1 MSSLA
6 RKSFVA
12 ALALVL
18 GTTAVSAADVTIR
31 YSRWL
36 PPGYPPYDQVIEPW
50 FAEIERVTEGRVVVE
65 VLPKTVGSVVGQYD
79 VVAEGLADMAYISLV
94 YTPGRFVPMEFAELA
109 GAPGKPEHM
118 SKAYYRT
125 YENHIKGKMDIF
137 PGVVALTAH
146 VATPLQPATK
156 GVKIEKPEDMRGLK
170 MRTTASTL
178 TAAYEILGVVPI
190 HKSSAEVRE
199 MLASGTIDG
208 QTTIINTVKNFN
220 GVDVHDHLFVLTGGL
235 ANAGQI
241 IGINEDKWAEISPA
255 DQEAILA
262 ISGEKLADAFSRTH
276 AEDDLKAIEI
286 FKQNGYTITYSTPE
300 VDAQFREL
308 LAPITQDWFERAKAA
323 GLENPEEVLQEYYDE
338 LRRIEEES

>member
-1 MSSLA
+1 MISIA
-6 RKSFVA
+6 IKGFTA
-12 ALALVL
+12 ALALVV
-18 GTTAVSAADVTIR
+18 GATAVCAADVTIR

-109 GAPGKPEHM
+109 GAPGKPENL
-118 SKAYYRT
+118 SLAYYRT
-125 YENHIKGKMDIF
+125 YEKHIKGKLDVF
-137 PGVVALTAH
+137 PGVVELTAH
-146 VATPLQPATK
+146 LTTPLQPETK

-170 MRTTASTL
+170 MRTTAAAL
-178 TAAYEILGVVPI
+178 TAAYELLGVVPI

-199 MLASGTIDG
+199 MLAAGTIDG
-208 QTTIINTVKNFN
+208 QTTLLNTVTNFN
-220 GVDVHDHLFVLTGGL
+220 GVDVHDHVFILTGGL

-255 DQEAILA
+255 DQEAIMS
-262 ISGEKLADAFSRTH
+262 ISGEVLADKFSKTH
-276 AEDDLKAIEI
+276 AADDLKAIEI
-286 FKQNGYTITYSTPE
+286 FKENGYTITYATPE
-300 VDAQFREL
+300 VEAQFREI
-308 LAPITQDWFERAKAA
+308 LAPITDDWYERARAA
-323 GLENPEEVLQEYYDE
+323 GLENPEEVLQHYYDE
-338 LRRIEEES
+338 LRRIEEGS